1 MIFILFLF
9 YVTISLFIYIYVLII
24 VFECIHYIY
33 IWMYVLNT
41 NWPFFVHPCLSIRV
55 FPSCIYSVVFK
66 ISPNVGNNQII
77 SLPFLV
83 RLSFF
88 GFLSYFYVGLYMSVA
103 PNTIWYYVSWIKLEF
118 NNKQVILYP
127 LKKPCIIFLHFYVN
141 LYPSITP
148 NTRLYYVYYGCVS
161 L

>member
-1 MIFILFLF
+1 MYTLYLYLDVCFEHKLTFFCSSMFINKNFSFVYLF
-9 YVTISLFIYIYVLII
+9 
-24 VFECIHYIY
+24 
-33 IWMYVLNT
+33 
-41 NWPFFVHPCLSIRV
+41 
-55 FPSCIYSVVFK
+55 SCFK
-66 ISPNVGNNQII
+66 MSPNVGNKQII

-83 RLSFF
+83 GISFF
-88 GFLSYFYVGLYMSVA
+88 DFLSYFYVGLYMSVA